1 MKFIS
6 NIFIHKIK
14 NIKDYFKMEEM
25 LVEDKMELSQP
36 IFNDI
41 VGFDSD
47 EIKISERKEDLNKHY
62 YYEIRSNNNNIKFD
76 YILFKNFYVASI
88 SLIAYCGNETYNL
101 LNNYTIMND
110 PNTEEDSERYI
121 IISSK
126 EFEMEESKFK
136 EIKINFM
143 KLYIFQ
149 PSLLWNCFYLKN
161 LKVINSETQ
170 EQEQKIYYELAPR
183 NKYIFK
189 DENIHLIDDSE
200 YINQK
205 YIEIAS
211 KRGNPYSK
219 ISYID

>member
-1 MKFIS
+1 
-6 NIFIHKIK
+6 
-14 NIKDYFKMEEM
+14 MEEIIAD
-25 LVEDKMELSQP
+25 DKMEMSQP
-36 IFNDI
+36 TFNDI
-41 VGFDSD
+41 LLLGDD
-47 EIKISERKEDLNKHY
+47 EIKISERKEDLNKQC
-62 YYEIRSNNNNIKFD
+62 YYEIRANNNIKFD

-88 SLIAYCGNETYNL
+88 SLIAYSGNESFNL

-126 EFEMEESKFK
+126 EFDLEESKFK
-136 EIKINFM
+136 ELKINFM

-149 PSLLWNCFYLKN
+149 PSSLWNCFYLKN

-170 EQEQKIYYELAPR
+170 DQEQKIYYEISPK

-200 YINQK
+200 FINQK

-211 KRGNPYSK
+211 KRGNPYNK
-219 ISYID
+219 ISFID

>member
-1 MKFIS
+1 
-6 NIFIHKIK
+6 
-14 NIKDYFKMEEM
+14 MEEM
-25 LVEDKMELSQP
+25 TAEDKIELSQP

-41 VGFDSD
+41 VDLGNE
-47 EIKISERKEDLNKHY
+47 EIKVSERKEDLNKHF

-88 SLIAYCGNETYNL
+88 SLIAYCGNESYNL

-126 EFEMEESKFK
+126 EFDIEENKFK
-136 EIKINFM
+136 EIKINSM

-149 PSLLWNCFYLKN
+149 PSLLWNCYYLKN

-170 EQEQKIYYELAPR
+170 DLDQKIYYELAPR

>member
-1 MKFIS
+1 
-6 NIFIHKIK
+6 
-14 NIKDYFKMEEM
+14 MEEM

-36 IFNDI
+36 IFNDR

-76 YILFKNFYVASI
+76 YVLFKNFYVASI

>member
-1 MKFIS
+1 
-6 NIFIHKIK
+6 
-14 NIKDYFKMEEM
+14 MEEM
-25 LVEDKMELSQP
+25 LAEEKMESSQP
-36 IFNDI
+36 TFNDI
-41 VGFDSD
+41 VVLEND
-47 EIKISERKEDLNKHY
+47 EIKISERKEDINKHY
-62 YYEIRSNNNNIKFD
+62 FYEISSNHNNIKFD
-76 YILFKNFYVASI
+76 YIIFKNFYVASI
-88 SLIAYCGNETYNL
+88 SLIAYSGTESYNL

-121 IISSK
+121 VISSK
-126 EFEMEESKFK
+126 EFDIEENKFK
-136 EIKINFM
+136 EIKINNM

-149 PSLLWNCFYLKN
+149 PSLLWNCYYLKN

-170 EQEQKIYYELAPR
+170 EQEQKIYYELSPR

-211 KRGNPYSK
+211 KRGNPYNK
-219 ISYID
+219 ISFID

>member
-1 MKFIS
+1 
-6 NIFIHKIK
+6 
-14 NIKDYFKMEEM
+14 MEDK
-25 LVEDKMELSQP
+25 LVEEKMELTQP
-36 IFNDI
+36 IFKDI
-41 VGFDSD
+41 VVLD
-47 EIKISERKEDLNKHY
+47 EESKISERKEDLNKNY
-62 YYEIRSNNNNIKFD
+62 YYEIRLNRTKFD
-76 YILFKNFYVASI
+76 YILFKNYYVASI
-88 SLIAYCGNETYNL
+88 SLIAYCGQETYNL

-121 IISSK
+121 VISSK
-126 EFEMEESKFK
+126 EFEIEETKFK
-136 EIKINFM
+136 ELEINFL

-170 EQEQKIYYELAPR
+170 DQEQKIYYELSPR

-219 ISYID
+219 ISFID

>member
-1 MKFIS
+1 
-6 NIFIHKIK
+6 
-14 NIKDYFKMEEM
+14 MEEM

-76 YILFKNFYVASI
+76 YVLFKNFYVASI

>member
-1 MKFIS
+1 
-6 NIFIHKIK
+6 
-14 NIKDYFKMEEM
+14 MEEI
-25 LVEDKMELSQP
+25 LENDKIELSQP

-41 VGFDSD
+41 VDLEND

-121 IISSK
+121 IISYK
-126 EFEMEESKFK
+126 EFDIEESKFK

-170 EQEQKIYYELAPR
+170 KDIEQKIYYELAPR

-219 ISYID
+219 ISFID

>member
-1 MKFIS
+1 
-6 NIFIHKIK
+6 
-14 NIKDYFKMEEM
+14 MEEIIAD
-25 LVEDKMELSQP
+25 DKMEMSQP
-36 IFNDI
+36 TFNDI
-41 VGFDSD
+41 LLLGDD
-47 EIKISERKEDLNKHY
+47 EIKISERKEDLNKQY
-62 YYEIRSNNNNIKFD
+62 YYEISANNNIKFD

-88 SLIAYCGNETYNL
+88 SLIAYSGNESFNL

-126 EFEMEESKFK
+126 EFDLEESKFK
-136 EIKINFM
+136 ELKINFM

-149 PSLLWNCFYLKN
+149 PSSLWNCFYLKN

-170 EQEQKIYYELAPR
+170 DQEQKIYYEITPK

-200 YINQK
+200 FINQK

-211 KRGNPYSK
+211 KRGNPYNK
-219 ISYID
+219 ISFID

>member
-76 YILFKNFYVASI
+76 YVLFKNFYVASI

-101 LNNYTIMND
+101 LNDYTIMND

>member
-1 MKFIS
+1 
-6 NIFIHKIK
+6 
-14 NIKDYFKMEEM
+14 MEEM
-25 LVEDKMELSQP
+25 TAEDKIELSQP

-41 VGFDSD
+41 VDLGNE
-47 EIKISERKEDLNKHY
+47 EIKVSERKEDLNKHF

-88 SLIAYCGNETYNL
+88 SLIAYCGNESYNL

-110 PNTEEDSERYI
+110 PNTEEDSERYF

-126 EFEMEESKFK
+126 EFDIEENKFK
-136 EIKINFM
+136 EIKINSM

-149 PSLLWNCFYLKN
+149 PSLLWNCYYLKN

-170 EQEQKIYYELAPR
+170 DLDQKIYYELAPR

>member
-1 MKFIS
+1 
-6 NIFIHKIK
+6 
-14 NIKDYFKMEEM
+14 MEEM
-25 LVEDKMELSQP
+25 LAEEKMESSQP
-36 IFNDI
+36 TFNDI
-41 VGFDSD
+41 VVLEND
-47 EIKISERKEDLNKHY
+47 EIKISERKEDINKHY
-62 YYEIRSNNNNIKFD
+62 FYEISSNNNNIKFD
-76 YILFKNFYVASI
+76 YIIFKNFYVASI
-88 SLIAYCGNETYNL
+88 SLIAYSGTESYNL

-121 IISSK
+121 VISSK
-126 EFEMEESKFK
+126 EFDIEENKFK
-136 EIKINFM
+136 EIKINNM

-149 PSLLWNCFYLKN
+149 PSLLWNCYYLKN

-211 KRGNPYSK
+211 KRGNPYNK
-219 ISYID
+219 ISFID

>member
-1 MKFIS
+1 
-6 NIFIHKIK
+6 
-14 NIKDYFKMEEM
+14 MEEI
-25 LVEDKMELSQP
+25 LENDKIELSQP

-41 VGFDSD
+41 VDLEND

-101 LNNYTIMND
+101 LNNYTIMSD

-126 EFEMEESKFK
+126 EFDVEENKFK

-170 EQEQKIYYELAPR
+170 DLEQKIYYELNTR

>member
-1 MKFIS
+1 
-6 NIFIHKIK
+6 
-14 NIKDYFKMEEM
+14 MEEIIAD
-25 LVEDKMELSQP
+25 DKMEMSQP
-36 IFNDI
+36 TFNDI
-41 VGFDSD
+41 LLLGDD
-47 EIKISERKEDLNKHY
+47 EIKISERKEDLNKQY
-62 YYEIRSNNNNIKFD
+62 YYEIRANNNIKFD

-88 SLIAYCGNETYNL
+88 SLIAYSGNESFNL

-126 EFEMEESKFK
+126 EFDLEESKFK
-136 EIKINFM
+136 ELKINFM

-149 PSLLWNCFYLKN
+149 PSSLWNCFYLKN

-170 EQEQKIYYELAPR
+170 DQEQKIYYEISPK

-200 YINQK
+200 FINQK

-211 KRGNPYSK
+211 KRGNPYNK
-219 ISYID
+219 ISFID

>member
-1 MKFIS
+1 
-6 NIFIHKIK
+6 
-14 NIKDYFKMEEM
+14 MEEIIAD
-25 LVEDKMELSQP
+25 DKMEMSQP
-36 IFNDI
+36 TFNDI
-41 VGFDSD
+41 LLLGDD
-47 EIKISERKEDLNKHY
+47 EIKISERKEDLNKQY
-62 YYEIRSNNNNIKFD
+62 YYEIRANNNIKFD

-88 SLIAYCGNETYNL
+88 SLIAYSGNESFNL

-126 EFEMEESKFK
+126 EFDLEESKFK
-136 EIKINFM
+136 ELKINFM

-149 PSLLWNCFYLKN
+149 PSSLWNCFYLKN

-170 EQEQKIYYELAPR
+170 DQEQKIYYEISPK

-189 DENIHLIDDSE
+189 NENIHLIDDSE
-200 YINQK
+200 FINQK

-211 KRGNPYSK
+211 KRGNPYNK
-219 ISYID
+219 ISFID